1 MGELV
6 LDMAAEIVG
15 ARFLLL
21 HDVIILDS
29 IESGLYINPSFSSML
44 PTTIKWT
51 RSIKFF

>member
-15 ARFLLL
+15 VRFLLL

-29 IESGLYINPSFSSML
+29 IESGVINPSFRSML
-44 PTTIKWT
+44 PTAIKWT